1 MGVGGE
7 NGVAA
12 MDVEHQ
18 ALSTGFDD
26 DGRIKRTGELAYL
39 HLFLRSR
46 L

>member
-7 NGVAA
+7 NVVAA

-18 ALSTGFDD
+18 ALSTGYDD
-26 DGRIKRTGELAYL
+26 DGRIKRTGELPYL
-39 HLFLRSR
+39 PLFLHSR